1 MNALTN
7 ALAQLKKAVL
17 VGGLSLETAEFLK
30 QPQRIINHSLPV
42 RMDDGSLRMFE
53 SYRVQYNNARGPYK
67 GGIRFHPKV
76 DLSEVKAL
84 AFWMSIKCAVVGIPM
99 GGGKGGVVVDPKKL
113 SVAELERLSRAYA
126 AKFAPFIGPTKDVPA
141 PDVYTTPQIMA
152 WMMDEYNKVTGIEA
166 PGMIT
171 GKPLAVGGSAGRGTA
186 TAQGGFYVLSEV
198 IKKLKLTPSKIT
210 VAIQG
215 FGNAGAIMAMLI
227 QKAGYKLVA
236 VSDSSAGIYNPK
248 GLVLAEVEKHKI
260 ATGKLTGFAGAQT
273 ITNEK
278 LLELP
283 VDILIPAALESQL
296 TEKNVG
302 RVKAKI
308 VLELANG
315 PTTPEADE
323 KLFKK
328 GVVLVPDVL
337 ANAGGVTVSYFE
349 WVQNLANYYWTEK
362 EVFQK
367 LEKIMV
373 ESFNEVWSMAQSKK
387 TDLRTAA
394 FIVAVGRIA
403 SAMQARSWIK

>member
-1 MNALTN
+1 
-7 ALAQLKKAVL
+7 
-17 VGGLSLETAEFLK
+17 
-30 QPQRIINHSLPV
+30 
-42 RMDDGSLRMFE
+42 
-53 SYRVQYNNARGPYK
+53 
-67 GGIRFHPKV
+67 
-76 DLSEVKAL
+76 
-84 AFWMSIKCAVVGIPM
+84 
-99 GGGKGGVVVDPKKL
+99 
-113 SVAELERLSRAYA
+113 
-126 AKFAPFIGPTKDVPA
+126 
-141 PDVYTTPQIMA
+141 MA
-152 WMMDEYNKVTGIEA
+152 WMMDEYNKVTGTEA

-186 TAQGGFYVLSEV
+186 TAQGGFYVLAEV
-198 IKKLKLTPSKIT
+198 IKKLKLTPSKTT

-215 FGNAGAIMAMLI
+215 FGNAGAIMADLI
-227 QKAGYKLVA
+227 QQAGYKLVA

-248 GLVLAEVEKHKI
+248 GLALAEVEKHKI

-283 VDILIPAALESQL
+283 VDILIPAALENQI

-302 RVKAKI
+302 RIKAKV

-328 GVVLVPDVL
+328 GIVLVPDVL

-373 ESFNEVWSMAQSKK
+373 ESFNEVWVMAQSKK

-394 FIVAVGRIA
+394 FIVAISRIA
-403 SAMQARSWIK
+403 SAMVARSWIK

>member
-1 MNALTN
+1 MNAFANALT
-7 ALAQLKKAVL
+7 QLKKAIQL
-17 VGGLSLETAEFLK
+17 GGLSAETWEFLSK
-30 QPQRIINHSLPV
+30 PQRIINHSLPV

-53 SYRVQYNNARGPYK
+53 SYRVQYNNACGPYK

-113 SVAELERLSRAYA
+113 SVTELERLSRAYA
-126 AKFAPFIGPTKDVPA
+126 AMFAPYIGPDKDVPA

-152 WMMDEYNKVTGIEA
+152 WMMDEYNKVTGTEA

-171 GKPLAVGGSAGRGTA
+171 GKPLAVGGSQGRGTA

-198 IKKLKLTPSKIT
+198 VKKLKLVLGKTT

-215 FGNAGAIMAMLI
+215 FGNAGSVMAGLV
-227 QKAGYKLVA
+227 QKAGYKVVA

-248 GLVLAEVEKHKI
+248 GLVLKEVEKYKQS
-260 ATGKLTGFAGAQT
+260 TGKLTGFPGAQT

-283 VDILIPAALESQL
+283 VDVLVPAALENQI

-302 RVKAKI
+302 RIKAKV

-328 GVVLVPDVL
+328 GIVLVPDVL

-367 LEKIMV
+367 LERIIV
-373 ESFNEVWSMAQSKK
+373 DSFNEVWQMAQSKK

-394 FIVAVGRIA
+394 FIVAVGRI
-403 SAMQARSWIK
+403 SEAMRARSWIN